1 MSRTGKGGIA
11 FDYDN
16 VKANYSPF
24 GRLDFPPVES
34 LVKKSPEAEGR
45 QPILKANEGV
55 GEHFQLSV
63 AAAREMR
70 RGSWGCRKGF
80 SRPLLRRPCRFVGNK
95 PFCYR
100 STQPTLCDGDQ

>member
-45 QPILKANEGV
+45 QPILKANEGD

-63 AAAREMR
+63 AVGSGDAARFM
-70 RGSWGCRKGF
+70 GMPKG
-80 SRPLLRRPCRFVGNK
+80 L
-95 PFCYR
+95 
-100 STQPTLCDGDQ
+100 